1 MNKAT
6 AFEALFKNSNTA
18 VIILETDTFNAVYCN
33 PEADKLIAKCSN
45 VYLKINQ
52 NLKISSLKE
61 IFEIDSFKINKNIQ
75 TDILVE
81 TANLKESMP
90 YKATVRSIS
99 WEKNTLLIIELFE
112 NKTFVIRHLPDS
124 TAEKLLHQVLDLV
137 PEPIFLKDNQ
147 RKFIL
152 VNKSFLEYHRAT
164 NDQILGKTD
173 EEVKDNQSECS
184 KFIEDDI
191 EVIETGKA
199 KYIDQE
205 TYTSPDGKRI
215 TLQTTKLPFVLKQN
229 EKPGI
234 LGIAIDITD
243 KLAFRTK
250 LVSNRRMQRQ
260 IVDLV
265 PHMIYLKDFEGK
277 FVFVN
282 KEFLRRTGK
291 KESEIL
297 GKTAFEI
304 YPEEQAQRYVNE
316 DREVMHSL
324 KELVIEKE
332 FGPMYEGS
340 MTVYNTIKKP
350 YYEYD
355 NNKVGVLAICTDL
368 TEKLRSKE
376 LLDQQ
381 KVMLNE
387 IINLLP
393 QEIYLKDDEG
403 KMLMVNKACADDLQ
417 VTQEYLIGKTDFDV
431 YTKESAD
438 CFYKLEQEIL
448 KDGRKRYLEEE
459 ISIDK
464 NNVKRIK
471 SVMKMPF
478 YLSDKRKNGILGMNI
493 DITETK
499 NAEKQIKDSEL
510 RYKTLMEQASD
521 GIYLSDDDGNII
533 AANQKAAEIFGYTL
547 EEFKIQNIKK
557 IVAPDFE
564 QHQTVRMPF
573 NDDKQ
578 SLILERKFQKK
589 DGNTFTAEL
598 SVKLLEDGKHQAIL
612 RDVTERKKME
622 KILVDNERKFRL
634 LIENSSDLIIILSKN
649 FIIKFMS
656 PSVSRLLGFEESNL
670 IGSSILELLAEE
682 SIEDT
687 SRLFSHVL
695 SNEEHLTIQELKLKN
710 KKEEFLL
717 FETVAVNML
726 EDENINGII
735 INCHDVTKRKNTE
748 NELINTNF
756 ELDSFVYKASHDLK
770 APLRSVMGL
779 IKLARLESTDTNL
792 EIYFDMMS
800 KSVTSLDSFIRD
812 LTQFSR
818 NSRMEMESSEIQFEE
833 IIKETLDNLKFV
845 ERADQIK
852 VNIKLE
858 LSSKFYS
865 DRTRIATIINNLL
878 SNAFKYHRF
887 DNNNP
892 YLNVSISADDE
903 KSIIVVED
911 NGIGIEK
918 VHLNYIFDMFY
929 RASETSYGS
938 GLGLYILKT
947 AITKIKGK
955 VEVQSELGQGT
966 TFSITIPNFLNK
978 SESIKI

>member
-1 MNKAT
+1 MNKAAT
-6 AFEALFKNSNTA
+6 FEALFNNSTIA
-18 VIILETDTFNAVYCN
+18 VIVLETDAFTEIYCN
-33 PEADKLIAKCSN
+33 PEADKLFVKCSN
-45 VYLKINQ
+45 LYLKINQ
-52 NLKISSLKE
+52 NLKIDSLRE

-75 TDILVE
+75 ADICIEE
-81 TANLKESMP
+81 TNTKELKSF
-90 YKATVRSIS
+90 KVIIRTIS
-99 WEKNTLLIIELFE
+99 WEKNNLLILEISE
-112 NKTFVIRHLPDS
+112 NKTFIVPHLPES
-124 TAEKLLHQVLDLV
+124 TIEKLLHQVIDLV
-137 PEPIFLKDNQ
+137 PEAIFLKDNQ

-152 VNKSFLEYHRAT
+152 VNKSFLEYHNAT
-164 NDQILGKTD
+164 NEQILGRTD
-173 EEVKDNQSECS
+173 EEVKANQSECS

-191 EVIETGKA
+191 EVIETGQA

-205 TYTSPDGKRI
+205 TYTDSSGRRI
-215 TLQTTKLPFVLKQN
+215 TLQTTKLPFVLKEN

-234 LGIAIDITD
+234 LAIAINITD
-243 KLAFRTK
+243 KLLFRTK

-265 PHMIYLKDFEGK
+265 PHMIFLKDYEGK

-282 KEFLRRTGK
+282 KEFIRRTGK

-297 GKTAFEI
+297 GKTAHEI
-304 YPEEQAQRYVNE
+304 YPAEQAQRYVNE
-316 DREVMHSL
+316 DNEVMRSL

-332 FGPMYEGS
+332 FGPMYKGS
-340 MTVYNTIKKP
+340 MTIYNTIKKP

-368 TEKLRSKE
+368 TEKLRNKE

-403 KMLMVNKACADDLQ
+403 KMIMANKACADDLQ
-417 VTQEYLIGKTDFDV
+417 VTQEFLIGKTDFDLFA
-431 YTKESAD
+431 KESAD
-438 CFYKLEQEIL
+438 CFYKLEQEII

-459 ISIDK
+459 VSIDK

-656 PSVSRLLGFEESNL
+656 PSVGRLLGFEESNL
-670 IGSSILELLAEE
+670 IGSSILKLLDKEN
-682 SIEDT
+682 IEDT
-687 SRLFSHVL
+687 SRMFSQVL
-695 SNEEHLTIQELKLKN
+695 ANDEHLTIQELKLKN

-735 INCHDVTKRKNTE
+735 INCHDVTARKNTE

-779 IKLARLESTDTNL
+779 IKLARLESTDINL
-792 EIYFDMMS
+792 EVYFDMMS

-818 NSRMEMESSEIQFEE
+818 NSRMEMESSEIHFEE
-833 IIKETLDNLKFV
+833 IIQETLDNLKFV
-845 ERADQIK
+845 ERADKIK
-852 VNIKLE
+852 VNIDLE
-858 LSSKFYS
+858 LTSKFYS

-892 YLNVSISADDE
+892 YLNVSVIADQE
-903 KSIIVVED
+903 KAIIVVED

-918 VHLNYIFDMFY
+918 VHVNYIFDMFY

-978 SESIKI
+978 SDSIKN